1 MFCNKRIT
9 YLIEFIDF
17 RNVAFILLLLNA
29 IEICFVMEQIHLS
42 VNGTFISQSL
52 HNSDFVHVSEFEL
65 VRNGHVKLRCSFL
78 LLAVGEL
85 TNRPF
90 CHVKYTEIIQGK

>member
-1 MFCNKRIT
+1 LFCNKRIT

-65 VRNGHVKLRCSFL
+65 VGNGHVKL

-85 TNRPF
+85 TNRRF